1 MYGCNWYPNV
11 TAVNWWDAVDLIGVS
26 AYFPLSLS
34 TNPSLDELKTSWYP
48 IMETLKKTS
57 EKYNKP
63 VVFSE
68 IGYASYDD
76 AAKSPNNC
84 CYGNNN
90 NNLQKLLFEA
100 FFETVWQQS
109 WFGGVFW
116 WAWDAGRTSPD
127 VNTTDFDTFGKP
139 A

>member
-26 AYFPLSLS
+26 AYFPLSSS
-34 TNPSLDELKTSWYP
+34 TNPSLDELKNSWYP

-63 VVFSE
+63 VVSSE

-100 FFETVWQQS
+100 FFETVW
-109 WFGGVFW
+109 
-116 WAWDAGRTSPD
+116 
-127 VNTTDFDTFGKP
+127 
-139 A
+139 